1 MKIISL
7 HRFIFIALLV
17 FTASVYAPAQNR
29 PSGPPPDDAPDAVA
43 GPLRRP
49 DLLRELGLSTDQLQQ
64 LRRLNRERK
73 PLMEQAAQR
82 LREANRNL
90 DAVIY
95 ADNLDEN
102 EVQVR
107 LKEFQSAQAEI
118 ARLRIMG
125 ELQVRRVLTP
135 EQLIKFRELRAR
147 FAATIETQREKR
159 RLTRRLRNGAA
170 APATP
175 TKPN

>member
-1 MKIISL
+1 MKIDSL
-7 HRFIFIALLV
+7 LRYLFIAALV
-17 FTASVYAPAQNR
+17 CTACVYTRAQNR
-29 PSGPPPDDAPDAVA
+29 PLGPPPDDTPDAVA
-43 GPLRRP
+43 GPPRRP

-64 LRRLNRERK
+64 LRRINRERK

-102 EVQVR
+102 ELQVR
-107 LKEFQSAQAEI
+107 LKEFHSAQAEI
-118 ARLRIMG
+118 ARLRFMG

-135 EQLIKFRELRAR
+135 EQLVKFRELRAR
-147 FAATIETQREKR
+147 FAASMEAQREKR
-159 RLTRRLRNGAA
+159 RLNRRFRNGAA
-170 APATP
+170 APASP